1 MANKNEAKVT
11 FKAETDA
18 FTDGIKAIN
27 TSIGAMNAQLKLN
40 SAQLDGTSDDTEA
53 LRSNIKLLA
62 DAQASAG
69 QKVELTRM
77 KLESACAIFGENSV
91 EADRL
96 RKSLALAELQ
106 EANLGKKLDAA
117 SAALDA
123 QESAFGQLS
132 GTISQ
137 QEGELE
143 GLKRSYTN
151 VVLEQGGESDAAK
164 ELAGQITVLS
174 KELEGNR
181 ATLREASDAA
191 DQLTRSTDEVT
202 QAAEE
207 AEGGWTMMKGVL
219 ADLVSNGIQAGIG
232 KLHDLASAV
241 WGLPEATREYR
252 TAMAKLDTAFS
263 KANFSADVAAGTY
276 RTLYR
281 VVGDTDQATEA
292 ANLIAN
298 MAKNQKELQQ
308 WTTILTGVFGTY
320 GDSLPVESL
329 AETAAETAK
338 TGTVTGSLAD
348 ALNWSSEAATMFAG
362 YMNKDVKT
370 AEDAFNVALSQC
382 SNEQERQALITETLT
397 KLYGGAAEQYQET
410 AGDILDANDATA
422 RLAEVQSQMGEAME
436 PANTA
441 WQNLKTTLMES
452 FLPIAIERVQGLAG
466 QIDALAG
473 ALSGVIGWCQEH
485 QTLLTVIGIGLGVL
499 ATAILAYNISL
510 HATAIATA
518 VATAATGAF
527 AAVVAALTSP
537 FFWIGAAIAAVV
549 LVIKNWGTVSG
560 WLSSVLEF
568 LGGVFQG
575 IGNTIQ
581 SVASGIWGT
590 IQNVFTSIGNTF
602 QTAVNAVATTLQG
615 VFDTIHTVTLNALD
629 GIRGFLDSTWYA
641 WQSFQATLAG
651 LWNSIKATALSV
663 WNAIKNALLGIVN
676 GIRSGVTNG
685 VNAVKNTVS
694 AIWNGI
700 KTVTSTVWNGIKSCV
715 TGVVGGIKN
724 GVSTGIN
731 AVKNTVSSIWHGIQ
745 SVTTT
750 VWNGIKS
757 GVVRVVTGVK
767 TTVGNLFNGLKNTVS
782 SIWNGIKSAI
792 ITPVTAAKEKVTGVI
807 DKIKGLFHFS
817 WSLPKL
823 KVPHFGISPAG
834 WKVGDLLK
842 GSIPHLSVRWAAKG
856 GIMRNPTLFGG
867 GEAGAEGILP
877 LERNTWWM
885 DKLADIVT
893 VRMAGQTQAID
904 YDRLQG
910 LVRELVDGMTQP
922 IYFKDREV
930 GRMVREVL

>member
-40 SAQLDGTSDDTEA
+40 SAQLDGTSSDTEA
-53 LRSNIKLLA
+53 LRSNMKLLA
-62 DAQASAG
+62 DALASAG
-69 QKVELTRM
+69 QQVELTRM

-499 ATAILAYNISL
+499 ATAILGYNISL

-518 VATAATGAF
+518 VVTTATGAF
-527 AAVVAALTSP
+527 AAVVGFLTSP
-537 FFWIGAAIAAVV
+537 ITWVIAGITALIAIGVALYQNWDTASAV
-549 LVIKNWGTVSG
+549 L
-560 WLSSVLEF
+560 
-568 LGGVFQG
+568 
-575 IGNTIQ
+575 
-581 SVASGIWGT
+581 A
-590 IQNVFTSIGNTF
+590 NV
-602 QTAVNAVATTLQG
+602 
-615 VFDTIHTVTLNALD
+615 
-629 GIRGFLDSTWYA
+629 
-641 WQSFQATLAG
+641 
-651 LWNSIKATALSV
+651 WNSIKETAAAV
-663 WNAIKNALLGIVN
+663 WNGIKDTLLGVWN

-694 AIWNGI
+694 AIWDGI

-750 VWNGIKS
+750 VWHGIKS
-757 GVVRVVTGVK
+757 GVVGVVTGVK

-792 ITPVTAAKEKVTGVI
+792 ITPVTAAKEKVKGVI

>member
-40 SAQLDGTSDDTEA
+40 SAQLDGTSSDTEA
-53 LRSNIKLLA
+53 LRSNMKLLA

-410 AGDILDANDATA
+410 AGDNLDANDATA

-499 ATAILAYNISL
+499 ATAILGYNISL

-518 VATAATGAF
+518 VVTTATGAF
-527 AAVVAALTSP
+527 AAVVGFLTSP
-537 FFWIGAAIAAVV
+537 ITWVIAGITALIAIGVALYQNWDTASAV
-549 LVIKNWGTVSG
+549 L
-560 WLSSVLEF
+560 
-568 LGGVFQG
+568 
-575 IGNTIQ
+575 
-581 SVASGIWGT
+581 A
-590 IQNVFTSIGNTF
+590 NV
-602 QTAVNAVATTLQG
+602 
-615 VFDTIHTVTLNALD
+615 
-629 GIRGFLDSTWYA
+629 
-641 WQSFQATLAG
+641 
-651 LWNSIKATALSV
+651 WNSIKETAAAV
-663 WNAIKNALLGIVN
+663 WNGIKDTLLGVWN

-694 AIWNGI
+694 AIWDGI

-715 TGVVGGIKN
+715 TDVVGGIKN

-750 VWNGIKS
+750 VWHGIKS
-757 GVVRVVTGVK
+757 GVVGVVTGVK

-792 ITPVTAAKEKVTGVI
+792 ITPVTAAKEKVKGVI

-893 VRMAGQTQAID
+893 VRMAGQPQAID

>member
-40 SAQLDGTSDDTEA
+40 SAQLDGTSSDTEA
-53 LRSNIKLLA
+53 LRSNMTLLA

-132 GTISQ
+132 GTIQQ
-137 QEGELE
+137 QEGQLDE
-143 GLKRSYTN
+143 LKRAYVN
-151 VVLEQGGESDAAK
+151 VVLEQGSGSESAK
-164 ELAGQITVLS
+164 ELAGQITALS
-174 KELEGNR
+174 RELEGNQ
-181 ATLREASDAA
+181 AILKEAADAA

-241 WGLPEATREYR
+241 WELPEATREYR

-329 AETAAETAK
+329 AETAAETSK

-527 AAVVAALTSP
+527 AAVVGFLTSP
-537 FFWIGAAIAAVV
+537 ITIAIAIITALIAIGVA
-549 LVIKNWGTVSG
+549 LYQNWDT
-560 WLSSVLEF
+560 
-568 LGGVFQG
+568 
-575 IGNTIQ
+575 
-581 SVASGIWGT
+581 ASAALA
-590 IQNVFTSIGNTF
+590 NV
-602 QTAVNAVATTLQG
+602 
-615 VFDTIHTVTLNALD
+615 
-629 GIRGFLDSTWYA
+629 
-641 WQSFQATLAG
+641 
-651 LWNSIKATALSV
+651 WNSIKEKAAAV
-663 WNAIKNALLGIVN
+663 WNGIKDTLLGVWD
-676 GIRSGVTNG
+676 GIRSGISTG
-685 VNAVKNTVS
+685 INAVKNTVS

-700 KTVTSTVWNGIKSCV
+700 KSVTSTVWNGIKSCV

-757 GVVRVVTGVK
+757 GVVGVVTGVK
-767 TTVGNLFNGLKNTVS
+767 TTVGNIFNGLKNTVS

-792 ITPVTAAKEKVTGVI
+792 ITPVTAAKEKVKGVI

>member
-40 SAQLDGTSDDTEA
+40 STQLDGTSSDTEA
-53 LRSNIKLLA
+53 LRSNMKLLA

-137 QEGELE
+137 QESQLE
-143 GLKRSYTN
+143 GLKRSYVN
-151 VVLEQGGESDAAK
+151 VVLEQGSESDAAK
-164 ELAGQITVLS
+164 ELAGQITALS

-191 DQLTRSTDEVT
+191 DQLTRSTEEVT

-232 KLHDLASAV
+232 KLTDLASAV
-241 WGLPEATREYR
+241 WELPEATREYR

-263 KANFSADVAAGTY
+263 KANFSADVAASTY

-298 MAKNQKELQQ
+298 MAKNQKELHQ

-348 ALNWSSEAATMFAG
+348 ALNWSSEAASMFSK

-370 AEDAFNVALSQC
+370 AEDAFNVALSKC

-410 AGDILDANDATA
+410 AGDILAANDATA
-422 RLAEVQSQMGEAME
+422 RLTEVQSQMGEAME

-466 QIDALAG
+466 HIDGLAA
-473 ALSGVIGWCQEH
+473 ALSGAIGWCQEH
-485 QTLLTVIGIGLGVL
+485 QTLLTGIGIGLGVL
-499 ATAILAYNISL
+499 TAAIAAYNIAL
-510 HATAIATA
+510 HATAIGTA
-518 VATAATGAF
+518 VATAVTGAF
-527 AAVVAALTSP
+527 AAVVAALSSP
-537 FFWIGAAIAAVV
+537 FFWIGAAIAVVV
-549 LVIKNWGTVSG
+549 LAIKNWGTVSQ
-560 WLSSVLEF
+560 WLSGLLEF
-568 LGGVFQG
+568 LGGVFQS
-575 IGNTIQ
+575 IGDTIQ
-581 SVASGIWGT
+581 TVASNIWGA
-590 IQNVFTSIGNTF
+590 IQDAFISIGNTMQSAF
-602 QTAVNAVATTLQG
+602 DAIGTTLQG

-629 GIRGFLDSTWYA
+629 AIRSFLDSTWYA
-641 WQSFQATLAG
+641 WQDFQASLENA
-651 LWNSIKATALSV
+651 WNSVKETAAAIWNGIKDT
-663 WNAIKNALLGIVN
+663 LLGVWT
-676 GIRSGVTNG
+676 GIQTGVTNG

-715 TGVVGGIKN
+715 TGVVGGIQN
-724 GVSTGIN
+724 GVSIGIN
-731 AVKNTVSSIWHGIQ
+731 AVKTTVSNIWHGIQ

-757 GVVRVVTGVK
+757 GVVGVVTGVK
-767 TTVGNLFNGLKNTVS
+767 TTVGNIFNGLKNTVS
-782 SIWNGIKSAI
+782 TIWNGIKSAI
-792 ITPVTAAKEKVTGVI
+792 ITPVTAAKDKVAGVI

-842 GSIPHLSVRWAAKG
+842 GSIPRLSVRWAAKG
-856 GIMRNPTLFGG
+856 GVMRNPTLFGG

>member
-40 SAQLDGTSDDTEA
+40 SAQLDGTSSDTEA
-53 LRSNIKLLA
+53 LRSNMKLLA

-151 VVLEQGGESDAAK
+151 VVLEQGSESDAAK
-164 ELAGQITVLS
+164 ELAGQITALS

-241 WGLPEATREYR
+241 WELPEATREYR

-485 QTLLTVIGIGLGVL
+485 QTLLTIIGIGLGVL

-750 VWNGIKS
+750 VWHGIKS
-757 GVVRVVTGVK
+757 GVVGVVTGVK

-792 ITPVTAAKEKVTGVI
+792 ITPVTAAKEKVKGVT

>member
-40 SAQLDGTSDDTEA
+40 SAQLDGTSSDTEA
-53 LRSNIKLLA
+53 LRSNMKLLA

-241 WGLPEATREYR
+241 WELPEATREYR

-745 SVTTT
+745 SVTST

-757 GVVRVVTGVK
+757 GVVGVVTGVK

-792 ITPVTAAKEKVTGVI
+792 ITPVTAAKEKVKGVI

>member
-40 SAQLDGTSDDTEA
+40 SAQLDGTSSDTEA
-53 LRSNIKLLA
+53 LRSNMKLLA

-151 VVLEQGGESDAAK
+151 VVLEQGSESDAAK

-241 WGLPEATREYR
+241 WELPEATREYR

-263 KANFSADVAAGTY
+263 KANFSADVVASTY

-452 FLPIAIERVQGLAG
+452 FLPIAIERAQGLAG

-527 AAVVAALTSP
+527 AAVVGFLTSP
-537 FFWIGAAIAAVV
+537 ITIAIAIITALIAIGVALYQNWDTASAV
-549 LVIKNWGTVSG
+549 L
-560 WLSSVLEF
+560 
-568 LGGVFQG
+568 
-575 IGNTIQ
+575 
-581 SVASGIWGT
+581 A
-590 IQNVFTSIGNTF
+590 NV
-602 QTAVNAVATTLQG
+602 
-615 VFDTIHTVTLNALD
+615 
-629 GIRGFLDSTWYA
+629 
-641 WQSFQATLAG
+641 
-651 LWNSIKATALSV
+651 WNSIKETAAAV
-663 WNAIKNALLGIVN
+663 WNGIKNTLLGVWN

-694 AIWNGI
+694 AIWHGI
-700 KTVTSTVWNGIKSCV
+700 QSVTTTVWNGIKSGV

-745 SVTTT
+745 SVTST

-757 GVVRVVTGVK
+757 GVVGVVTGVK

-807 DKIKGLFHFS
+807 NKIKGLFHFS

>member
-40 SAQLDGTSDDTEA
+40 SAQLDGTSSDTEA
-53 LRSNIKLLA
+53 LRSNMKLLA

-123 QESAFGQLS
+123 QESAIRQLS

-164 ELAGQITVLS
+164 ELAGQITALS

-241 WGLPEATREYR
+241 WELPEATREYR

-602 QTAVNAVATTLQG
+602 QTVVNAVATTLQG

-767 TTVGNLFNGLKNTVS
+767 TTVGNIFNGLKNTVS

-792 ITPVTAAKEKVTGVI
+792 ITPVTAAKEKVKGVI

-930 GRMVREVL
+930 GRIVREVL

>member
-40 SAQLDGTSDDTEA
+40 SAQLDGTSSDTEA
-53 LRSNIKLLA
+53 LRSNMKLLA

-499 ATAILAYNISL
+499 ATAILGYNISL

-518 VATAATGAF
+518 VVTTATGAF
-527 AAVVAALTSP
+527 AAVVGFLTSP
-537 FFWIGAAIAAVV
+537 ITWVIAGITALIAIGVALYQNWDTASAV
-549 LVIKNWGTVSG
+549 L
-560 WLSSVLEF
+560 
-568 LGGVFQG
+568 
-575 IGNTIQ
+575 
-581 SVASGIWGT
+581 A
-590 IQNVFTSIGNTF
+590 NV
-602 QTAVNAVATTLQG
+602 
-615 VFDTIHTVTLNALD
+615 
-629 GIRGFLDSTWYA
+629 
-641 WQSFQATLAG
+641 
-651 LWNSIKATALSV
+651 WNSIKETAAAV
-663 WNAIKNALLGIVN
+663 WNGIKDTLLGVWN

-694 AIWNGI
+694 AIWDGI

-715 TGVVGGIKN
+715 TDVVGGIKN

-750 VWNGIKS
+750 VWHGIKS
-757 GVVRVVTGVK
+757 GVVGVVTGVK

-792 ITPVTAAKEKVTGVI
+792 ITPVTAAKEKVKGVI

-893 VRMAGQTQAID
+893 VRMAGQPQAID

>member
-40 SAQLDGTSDDTEA
+40 SAQLDGTSSDTEA
-53 LRSNIKLLA
+53 LRSNMKLLA

-241 WGLPEATREYR
+241 WELPEATREYR

-329 AETAAETAK
+329 AETAAETSK

-397 KLYGGAAEQYQET
+397 KLYGG
-410 AGDILDANDATA
+410 
-422 RLAEVQSQMGEAME
+422 S
-436 PANTA
+436 
-441 WQNLKTTLMES
+441 S
-452 FLPIAIERVQGLAG
+452 
-466 QIDALAG
+466 G
-473 ALSGVIGWCQEH
+473 AVSRNSGGH
-485 QTLLTVIGIGLGVL
+485 
-499 ATAILAYNISL
+499 
-510 HATAIATA
+510 
-518 VATAATGAF
+518 
-527 AAVVAALTSP
+527 P
-537 FFWIGAAIAAVV
+537 
-549 LVIKNWGTVSG
+549 
-560 WLSSVLEF
+560 
-568 LGGVFQG
+568 
-575 IGNTIQ
+575 
-581 SVASGIWGT
+581 
-590 IQNVFTSIGNTF
+590 
-602 QTAVNAVATTLQG
+602 
-615 VFDTIHTVTLNALD
+615 
-629 GIRGFLDSTWYA
+629 
-641 WQSFQATLAG
+641 
-651 LWNSIKATALSV
+651 
-663 WNAIKNALLGIVN
+663 
-676 GIRSGVTNG
+676 
-685 VNAVKNTVS
+685 
-694 AIWNGI
+694 
-700 KTVTSTVWNGIKSCV
+700 
-715 TGVVGGIKN
+715 
-724 GVSTGIN
+724 
-731 AVKNTVSSIWHGIQ
+731 
-745 SVTTT
+745 
-750 VWNGIKS
+750 
-757 GVVRVVTGVK
+757 
-767 TTVGNLFNGLKNTVS
+767 
-782 SIWNGIKSAI
+782 
-792 ITPVTAAKEKVTGVI
+792 
-807 DKIKGLFHFS
+807 
-817 WSLPKL
+817 
-823 KVPHFGISPAG
+823 
-834 WKVGDLLK
+834 
-842 GSIPHLSVRWAAKG
+842 
-856 GIMRNPTLFGG
+856 
-867 GEAGAEGILP
+867 
-877 LERNTWWM
+877 
-885 DKLADIVT
+885 
-893 VRMAGQTQAID
+893 
-904 YDRLQG
+904 
-910 LVRELVDGMTQP
+910 
-922 IYFKDREV
+922 
-930 GRMVREVL
+930 GRQ

>member
-40 SAQLDGTSDDTEA
+40 SAQLDGTSSDTEA
-53 LRSNIKLLA
+53 LRSNMKLLA

-485 QTLLTVIGIGLGVL
+485 QTLLTIIGIGLGVL

-750 VWNGIKS
+750 VWHGIKS
-757 GVVRVVTGVK
+757 GVVGVVTGVK

-792 ITPVTAAKEKVTGVI
+792 ITPVTAAKEKVKGVI

>member
-40 SAQLDGTSDDTEA
+40 SAQLDGTSSDTEA
-53 LRSNIKLLA
+53 LRSNMKLLA

-132 GTISQ
+132 GTIQQ
-137 QEGELE
+137 QEGQLDE
-143 GLKRSYTN
+143 LKRAYVN
-151 VVLEQGGESDAAK
+151 VVLEQGSGSESAK

-241 WGLPEATREYR
+241 WELPEATREYR

-527 AAVVAALTSP
+527 AAVVGFLTSP
-537 FFWIGAAIAAVV
+537 VTLVIAAITALIAIGVALYQNWDTASAV
-549 LVIKNWGTVSG
+549 L
-560 WLSSVLEF
+560 
-568 LGGVFQG
+568 
-575 IGNTIQ
+575 
-581 SVASGIWGT
+581 A
-590 IQNVFTSIGNTF
+590 NV
-602 QTAVNAVATTLQG
+602 
-615 VFDTIHTVTLNALD
+615 
-629 GIRGFLDSTWYA
+629 
-641 WQSFQATLAG
+641 
-651 LWNSIKATALSV
+651 WNSIKETAAAV
-663 WNAIKNALLGIVN
+663 WNGIKDTLLGVWN

-745 SVTTT
+745 SVTST

-757 GVVRVVTGVK
+757 GVVGVVTGVK

-792 ITPVTAAKEKVTGVI
+792 ITPVTAAKEKVKGVI

>member
-40 SAQLDGTSDDTEA
+40 SAQLDGTSSDTEA
-53 LRSNIKLLA
+53 LRSNMKLLA

-164 ELAGQITVLS
+164 ELAGQITALS

-241 WGLPEATREYR
+241 WELPEATREYR

-422 RLAEVQSQMGEAME
+422 RLTEVQSQMGEAME

-499 ATAILAYNISL
+499 TTAILAYNISL
-510 HATAIATA
+510 HAMAIASA

-676 GIRSGVTNG
+676 GIRSG
-685 VNAVKNTVS
+685 
-694 AIWNGI
+694 I
-700 KTVTSTVWNGIKSCV
+700 
-715 TGVVGGIKN
+715 
-724 GVSTGIN
+724 STGIN

-757 GVVRVVTGVK
+757 GVVGVVTGVK

>member
-40 SAQLDGTSDDTEA
+40 SAQLDGTSDDTET
-53 LRSNIKLLA
+53 LRSNLKLLA

-77 KLESACAIFGENSV
+77 KLETACAIFGENSV

-96 RKSLALAELQ
+96 RKSLAQAELQ

-117 SAALDA
+117 SAALAA
-123 QESAFGQLS
+123 QESAFGKLS
-132 GTISQ
+132 GTIQQ
-137 QEGELE
+137 QEGQLDE
-143 GLKRSYTN
+143 LKRAYMN
-151 VVLEQGGESDAAK
+151 VVLEQGSGSESAK
-164 ELAGQITVLS
+164 ELAGQITALS
-174 KELEGNR
+174 RELEGNQ
-181 ATLREASDAA
+181 AILREAADAA
-191 DQLTRSTDEVT
+191 DQLTRSTQDT
-202 QAAEE
+202 AQAAEE

-232 KLHDLASAV
+232 KLRDLASAV
-241 WGLPEATREYR
+241 CELPEATREYR

-263 KANFSADVAAGTY
+263 KANFSASVATDTY
-276 RTLYR
+276 RALYR
-281 VVGDTDQATEA
+281 VVGDIDQATEA

-298 MAKNQKELQQ
+298 MAKNQKELHQ

-320 GDSLPVESL
+320 GDSLPIESL

-348 ALNWSSEAATMFAG
+348 ALNWSSEAATMFSK
-362 YMNKDVKT
+362 YMSKDVKT
-370 AEDAFNVALSQC
+370 AEDAFNVALSKC
-382 SNEQERQALITETLT
+382 STEQERQALITETLT

-410 AGDILDANDATA
+410 AGDIMAANDATA
-422 RLAEVQSQMGEAME
+422 RLNQAQADMGKAME

-441 WQNLKTTLMES
+441 WQNLKATLMES
-452 FLPIAIERVQGLAG
+452 FLPTAIERVQGLAG
-466 QIDALAG
+466 HINDLSA
-473 ALSGVIGWCQEH
+473 ALSGAIGWCQEH
-485 QTLLTVIGIGLGVL
+485 QTLLTGIGIGLGVL
-499 ATAILAYNISL
+499 TTAILAYNISL
-510 HATAIATA
+510 HATAIASA

-537 FFWIGAAIAAVV
+537 FFWIGVAIAAVV
-549 LVIKNWGTVSG
+549 LAIKNWGTVSG

-581 SVASGIWGT
+581 SVASGIWST

-602 QTAVNAVATTLQG
+602 QTAVNAVATTFQG
-615 VFDTIHTVTLNALD
+615 FFDIVHTVTLNALD

-641 WQSFQATLAG
+641 WQSFQTTLAG

-676 GIRSGVTNG
+676 GIRSGISNG
-685 VNAVKNTVS
+685 INAVKNTVS
-694 AIWNGI
+694 AIWQ
-700 KTVTSTVWNGIKSCV
+700 
-715 TGVVGGIKN
+715 
-724 GVSTGIN
+724 
-731 AVKNTVSSIWHGIQ
+731 GIQ
-745 SVTTT
+745 SVTTS

-757 GVVRVVTGVK
+757 GVVGVVTGVK
-767 TTVGNLFNGLKNTVS
+767 NTVSNIFNGLKSTVTA
-782 SIWNGIKSAI
+782 IWNGIKSAI
-792 ITPVTAAKEKVTGVI
+792 ITPVTAAKDKVAGVI

-823 KVPHFGISPAG
+823 KVPHFGISPPS

-842 GSIPHLSVRWAAKG
+842 GSIPRLSVRWAAKG

-904 YDRLQG
+904 YDRLKG
-910 LVRELVDGMTQP
+910 LVRELVDGTTQS
-922 IYFKDREV
+922 IYFKEREV

>member
-40 SAQLDGTSDDTEA
+40 SAQLDGTSSDTEA
-53 LRSNIKLLA
+53 LRSNMKLLA

-77 KLESACAIFGENSV
+77 KLETACAIFGENSV

-527 AAVVAALTSP
+527 AAVVGFLTSP
-537 FFWIGAAIAAVV
+537 ITIAVAIITALIAIGVA
-549 LVIKNWGTVSG
+549 LYQNWDTVSA
-560 WLSSVLEF
+560 VL
-568 LGGVFQG
+568 
-575 IGNTIQ
+575 
-581 SVASGIWGT
+581 A
-590 IQNVFTSIGNTF
+590 NV
-602 QTAVNAVATTLQG
+602 
-615 VFDTIHTVTLNALD
+615 
-629 GIRGFLDSTWYA
+629 
-641 WQSFQATLAG
+641 
-651 LWNSIKATALSV
+651 WNSIKETAATV
-663 WNAIKNALLGIVN
+663 WNGIKDTLLGVWN

-807 DKIKGLFHFS
+807 NKIKGLFHFS

-910 LVRELVDGMTQP
+910 LVRELVDGMAQP

>member
-40 SAQLDGTSDDTEA
+40 SAQLDGTSSDTEA
-53 LRSNIKLLA
+53 LRSNMKLLA

-151 VVLEQGGESDAAK
+151 VVLEQGSESDAAK
-164 ELAGQITVLS
+164 ELAGQITALS

-241 WGLPEATREYR
+241 WELPEATREYR

-499 ATAILAYNISL
+499 TTAILAYNISL

-527 AAVVAALTSP
+527 AAVVGFLTSP
-537 FFWIGAAIAAVV
+537 ITIAIAIITALIAIGVALYQNWDTASAV
-549 LVIKNWGTVSG
+549 L
-560 WLSSVLEF
+560 
-568 LGGVFQG
+568 
-575 IGNTIQ
+575 
-581 SVASGIWGT
+581 A
-590 IQNVFTSIGNTF
+590 NV
-602 QTAVNAVATTLQG
+602 
-615 VFDTIHTVTLNALD
+615 
-629 GIRGFLDSTWYA
+629 
-641 WQSFQATLAG
+641 
-651 LWNSIKATALSV
+651 WNSIKETAAAV
-663 WNAIKNALLGIVN
+663 WNGIKDTLLGVWN

-700 KTVTSTVWNGIKSCV
+700 KTVTSTVWNGIKSGV

-757 GVVRVVTGVK
+757 GVVGVVTGVK

-910 LVRELVDGMTQP
+910 LVRELVDGMT
-922 IYFKDREV
+922 
-930 GRMVREVL
+930 

>member
-40 SAQLDGTSDDTEA
+40 SAQLDGTSSDTEA

-241 WGLPEATREYR
+241 WELPEATREYR

-422 RLAEVQSQMGEAME
+422 RLTEVQSQMGEAME

-485 QTLLTVIGIGLGVL
+485 QTLLTGIGIGLGVL
-499 ATAILAYNISL
+499 TTAILAYNISL
-510 HATAIATA
+510 HATAIASA

-527 AAVVAALTSP
+527 AAVVGFLTSP
-537 FFWIGAAIAAVV
+537 ITIAIAIITALIAIGVA
-549 LVIKNWGTVSG
+549 LYQNWDTVSAAMG
-560 WLSSVLEF
+560 SAMDF
-568 LGGVFQG
+568 IGGKIEGLQQWFAGLWASIQQVG
-575 IGNTIQ
+575 TDMLATIGG
-581 SVASGIWGT
+581 A
-590 IQNVFTSIGNTF
+590 FDAIG
-602 QTAVNAVATTLQG
+602 TTLQG

-629 GIRGFLDSTWYA
+629 GIRSFLDSTWFA
-641 WQSFQATLAG
+641 WQDFQASLENA
-651 LWNSIKATALSV
+651 WNSVKETTAAIWNGIKDT
-663 WNAIKNALLGIVN
+663 LLGVWI
-676 GIRSGVTNG
+676 GIQTGVTNG

-700 KTVTSTVWNGIKSCV
+700 KSVTSTVWNGIKSCV
-715 TGVVGGIKN
+715 TGVVGGIQN

-731 AVKNTVSSIWHGIQ
+731 AVKTTVSNIWHGIQ

-757 GVVRVVTGVK
+757 GVVGVVTGVK
-767 TTVGNLFNGLKNTVS
+767 TSVGNIFNGLKTTVT

-792 ITPVTAAKEKVTGVI
+792 ITPVTAAKDKVAGVI

-856 GIMRNPTLFGG
+856 GVMRNPTLFGG

>member
-27 TSIGAMNAQLKLN
+27 TSIGTMNAQLKLN

-53 LRSNIKLLA
+53 LRSNMKLLA

-77 KLESACAIFGENSV
+77 KLETACAIFGENSV

-143 GLKRSYTN
+143 ALKRSYTN
-151 VVLEQGGESDAAK
+151 VVLEQGSESDAAK
-164 ELAGQITVLS
+164 ELAGQITALS

-191 DQLTRSTDEVT
+191 DQLTRSTEEVT

-241 WGLPEATREYR
+241 WELPEATREYR

-263 KANFSADVAAGTY
+263 KANFSADVAASTY

-281 VVGDTDQATEA
+281 VVGDIDQATEA

-298 MAKNQKELQQ
+298 MAKSQKELQQ

-410 AGDILDANDATA
+410 AGDILAANDATA
-422 RLAEVQSQMGEAME
+422 RLTEAQSQMGEAME

-466 QIDALAG
+466 HIDGLSA
-473 ALSGVIGWCQEH
+473 ALSGVIGWCREH
-485 QTLLTVIGIGLGVL
+485 QTLLTGIGIGLGVL
-499 ATAILAYNISL
+499 TTAILAYNISL

-518 VATAATGAF
+518 VVTAATGAF
-527 AAVVAALTSP
+527 AAVVGFLTSP
-537 FFWIGAAIAAVV
+537 ITIAIAIITALIAIGVA
-549 LVIKNWGTVSG
+549 LYKNWDTVSAALGSAMDFIGGKIDGLQQWFAGLWASIQQAGTEILATVSG
-560 WLSSVLEF
+560 AF
-568 LGGVFQG
+568 DA
-575 IGNTIQ
+575 IG
-581 SVASGIWGT
+581 A
-590 IQNVFTSIGNTF
+590 
-602 QTAVNAVATTLQG
+602 TLQG

-629 GIRGFLDSTWYA
+629 GIRSFLDSTWYA
-641 WQSFQATLAG
+641 WQDFQASLENA
-651 LWNSIKATALSV
+651 WNSVKETAAAIWNGIKDT
-663 WNAIKNALLGIVN
+663 LLGVWT
-676 GIRSGVTNG
+676 GIQTGVTNG

-715 TGVVGGIKN
+715 TGVVGGIQS

-731 AVKNTVSSIWHGIQ
+731 AVKTTVSAIWNGIQ

-757 GVVRVVTGVK
+757 GVVGVVTGVK
-767 TTVGNLFNGLKNTVS
+767 TSVGSIFNSLKTTVS
-782 SIWNGIKSAI
+782 TIWNGIKSAI
-792 ITPVTAAKEKVTGVI
+792 ITPVTAAKDKVAGVI

-842 GSIPHLSVRWAAKG
+842 GSIPRLSVRWAAKG
-856 GIMRNPTLFGG
+856 GVMRNPTLFGG

>member
-40 SAQLDGTSDDTEA
+40 SAQLDGTSSDTEA
-53 LRSNIKLLA
+53 LRSNMKLLA

-241 WGLPEATREYR
+241 WELPEATREYR

-422 RLAEVQSQMGEAME
+422 RLTEVQSQMGEAME

-499 ATAILAYNISL
+499 TTAILAYNISL

-694 AIWNGI
+694 AIW
-700 KTVTSTVWNGIKSCV
+700 
-715 TGVVGGIKN
+715 
-724 GVSTGIN
+724 
-731 AVKNTVSSIWHGIQ
+731 HGIQ

-792 ITPVTAAKEKVTGVI
+792 ITPVTAAKEKVKGVI

-930 GRMVREVL
+930 GRIVREVL

>member
-40 SAQLDGTSDDTEA
+40 SAQLDGTSSDTET
-53 LRSNIKLLA
+53 LRSNMKLLA

-77 KLESACAIFGENSV
+77 KLETACAIFGENSV

-241 WGLPEATREYR
+241 WELPEATREYR

-329 AETAAETAK
+329 AETAAETSK

-641 WQSFQATLAG
+641 WQSFQATLAS

-757 GVVRVVTGVK
+757 GVVGVVTGVK

-792 ITPVTAAKEKVTGVI
+792 ITPVTAAKEKVKGVI

-910 LVRELVDGMTQP
+910 LMRELVDGMTQS

>member
-40 SAQLDGTSDDTEA
+40 SAQLDGTSSDTEA
-53 LRSNIKLLA
+53 LRSNMKLLA

-77 KLESACAIFGENSV
+77 KLETACAIFGENSV

-151 VVLEQGGESDAAK
+151 VVLEQGSESDAAK
-164 ELAGQITVLS
+164 ELAGQITALS

-191 DQLTRSTDEVT
+191 DQLTQSTVEVT

-241 WGLPEATREYR
+241 WELPEATREYR

-370 AEDAFNVALSQC
+370 AEDAFNVALSKC
-382 SNEQERQALITETLT
+382 STEQERQALITETLT

-422 RLAEVQSQMGEAME
+422 RLTEAQS
-436 PANTA
+436 
-441 WQNLKTTLMES
+441 
-452 FLPIAIERVQGLAG
+452 
-466 QIDALAG
+466 
-473 ALSGVIGWCQEH
+473 
-485 QTLLTVIGIGLGVL
+485 
-499 ATAILAYNISL
+499 
-510 HATAIATA
+510 
-518 VATAATGAF
+518 
-527 AAVVAALTSP
+527 
-537 FFWIGAAIAAVV
+537 
-549 LVIKNWGTVSG
+549 
-560 WLSSVLEF
+560 
-568 LGGVFQG
+568 
-575 IGNTIQ
+575 
-581 SVASGIWGT
+581 
-590 IQNVFTSIGNTF
+590 
-602 QTAVNAVATTLQG
+602 
-615 VFDTIHTVTLNALD
+615 
-629 GIRGFLDSTWYA
+629 
-641 WQSFQATLAG
+641 
-651 LWNSIKATALSV
+651 
-663 WNAIKNALLGIVN
+663 
-676 GIRSGVTNG
+676 
-685 VNAVKNTVS
+685 
-694 AIWNGI
+694 
-700 KTVTSTVWNGIKSCV
+700 
-715 TGVVGGIKN
+715 
-724 GVSTGIN
+724 
-731 AVKNTVSSIWHGIQ
+731 
-745 SVTTT
+745 
-750 VWNGIKS
+750 
-757 GVVRVVTGVK
+757 
-767 TTVGNLFNGLKNTVS
+767 
-782 SIWNGIKSAI
+782 
-792 ITPVTAAKEKVTGVI
+792 
-807 DKIKGLFHFS
+807 
-817 WSLPKL
+817 
-823 KVPHFGISPAG
+823 
-834 WKVGDLLK
+834 
-842 GSIPHLSVRWAAKG
+842 RWA
-856 GIMRNPTLFGG
+856 RPWNRPT
-867 GEAGAEGILP
+867 
-877 LERNTWWM
+877 R
-885 DKLADIVT
+885 
-893 VRMAGQTQAID
+893 R
-904 YDRLQG
+904 
-910 LVRELVDGMTQP
+910 
-922 IYFKDREV
+922 
-930 GRMVREVL
+930 GRISRPP

>member
-40 SAQLDGTSDDTEA
+40 SAQLDGTSSDTEA
-53 LRSNIKLLA
+53 LRSNMKLLA

-77 KLESACAIFGENSV
+77 KLETACAIFGENSV

-241 WGLPEATREYR
+241 WELPEATREYR

-263 KANFSADVAAGTY
+263 KANFSADVAASTY

-527 AAVVAALTSP
+527 AAVVGFLTSP
-537 FFWIGAAIAAVV
+537 ITIAIAIITALIAIGVA
-549 LVIKNWGTVSG
+549 LYQNWDTVSA
-560 WLSSVLEF
+560 VL
-568 LGGVFQG
+568 
-575 IGNTIQ
+575 
-581 SVASGIWGT
+581 A
-590 IQNVFTSIGNTF
+590 NV
-602 QTAVNAVATTLQG
+602 
-615 VFDTIHTVTLNALD
+615 
-629 GIRGFLDSTWYA
+629 
-641 WQSFQATLAG
+641 
-651 LWNSIKATALSV
+651 WNSIKETAAAV
-663 WNAIKNALLGIVN
+663 WNGIKDTLLGVWN

-745 SVTTT
+745 SVTST

-757 GVVRVVTGVK
+757 GVVGVVTGVK

-792 ITPVTAAKEKVTGVI
+792 ITPVTAAKEKVKGVI

>member
-11 FKAETDA
+11 FKAKTDG

-27 TSIGAMNAQLKLN
+27 TSIGAMNAQLKRN

-53 LRSNIKLLA
+53 LRSNMKLLA

-77 KLESACAIFGENSV
+77 KLEAACAIFGENSV

-106 EANLGKKLDAA
+106 ETNLGKKLDAA

-137 QEGELE
+137 QERQLE

-151 VVLEQGGESDAAK
+151 VVLEQGSESDAAK
-164 ELAGQITVLS
+164 ELAGQITALS

-181 ATLREASDAA
+181 ATLREASEAA
-191 DQLTRSTDEVT
+191 DQLTQSTVEVT

-241 WGLPEATREYR
+241 WELPEATREYR

-263 KANFSADVAAGTY
+263 KANFSADVAASTY

-348 ALNWSSEAATMFAG
+348 ALNWSSEAASMFSK

-370 AEDAFNVALSQC
+370 AEDAFNVALSKC

-410 AGDILDANDATA
+410 AGDILAANDATA
-422 RLAEVQSQMGEAME
+422 RLTEVQSQMGEAME

-441 WQNLKTTLMES
+441 WQNLQTTLMES
-452 FLPIAIERVQGLAG
+452 FLPIAIQRVQGLAG
-466 QIDALAG
+466 HIDGLSA

-485 QTLLTVIGIGLGVL
+485 QTLLTVIGTGLVIL
-499 ATAILAYNISL
+499 TAAIAAYNIAL
-510 HATAIATA
+510 HATAIGTA

-527 AAVVAALTSP
+527 AAVVAALSSP
-537 FFWIGAAIAAVV
+537 FFWIGAAIAVVV
-549 LVIKNWGTVSG
+549 LAIKNWGTVSQ
-560 WLSSVLEF
+560 WLSGILEF
-568 LGGVFQG
+568 LGGVFQSIG
-575 IGNTIQ
+575 DTIQTVASNIWGAIQDAFTSIGNTIQ
-581 SVASGIWGT
+581 SA
-590 IQNVFTSIGNTF
+590 FDAIG
-602 QTAVNAVATTLQG
+602 TTLQG

-629 GIRGFLDSTWYA
+629 AIRSFLDSTWYA
-641 WQSFQATLAG
+641 WQDFQASLENA
-651 LWNSIKATALSV
+651 WNSVKETAAAIWNGIKDT
-663 WNAIKNALLGIVN
+663 LLGVWT
-676 GIRSGVTNG
+676 GIQTGVSNG

-715 TGVVGGIKN
+715 TGVVGGIHS
-724 GVSTGIN
+724 GVSNGIN
-731 AVKNTVSSIWHGIQ
+731 AVKNTVSAIWHGIQ

-757 GVVRVVTGVK
+757 GVVGVVTSLK
-767 TTVGNLFNGLKNTVS
+767 TSVGSLFNGLKNTVS
-782 SIWNGIKSAI
+782 TIWNGIKSAI
-792 ITPVTAAKEKVTGVI
+792 ITPVTAAKDKVAGVI

-856 GIMRNPTLFGG
+856 GVMRNPTLFGG

-904 YDRLQG
+904 YDRLKG

-922 IYFKDREV
+922 IYFREREV

>member
-40 SAQLDGTSDDTEA
+40 SAQLDGTSSDTEA
-53 LRSNIKLLA
+53 LRSNMTLLA

-132 GTISQ
+132 GTIQQ
-137 QEGELE
+137 QEGQLDE
-143 GLKRSYTN
+143 LKRAYVN
-151 VVLEQGGESDAAK
+151 VVLEQGSGSESAK
-164 ELAGQITVLS
+164 ELAGQITALS
-174 KELEGNR
+174 RELEGNQ
-181 ATLREASDAA
+181 AILKE
-191 DQLTRSTDEVT
+191 
-202 QAAEE
+202 AAEE

-241 WGLPEATREYR
+241 WELPEATREYR

-329 AETAAETAK
+329 AETAAETSK

-527 AAVVAALTSP
+527 AAVVGFLTSP
-537 FFWIGAAIAAVV
+537 ITIAIAIITALIAIGVA
-549 LVIKNWGTVSG
+549 LYQNWDT
-560 WLSSVLEF
+560 
-568 LGGVFQG
+568 
-575 IGNTIQ
+575 
-581 SVASGIWGT
+581 ASAALA
-590 IQNVFTSIGNTF
+590 NV
-602 QTAVNAVATTLQG
+602 
-615 VFDTIHTVTLNALD
+615 
-629 GIRGFLDSTWYA
+629 
-641 WQSFQATLAG
+641 
-651 LWNSIKATALSV
+651 WNSIKEKAAAV
-663 WNAIKNALLGIVN
+663 WNGIKDTLLGVWD
-676 GIRSGVTNG
+676 GIRSGISTG
-685 VNAVKNTVS
+685 INAVKNTVS

-700 KTVTSTVWNGIKSCV
+700 KSVTSTVWNGIKSCV

-757 GVVRVVTGVK
+757 GVVGVVTGVK
-767 TTVGNLFNGLKNTVS
+767 TTVGNIFNGLKNTVS

-792 ITPVTAAKEKVTGVI
+792 ITPVTAAKEKVKGVI

>member
-40 SAQLDGTSDDTEA
+40 SAQLDGTSSDTEA
-53 LRSNIKLLA
+53 LRSNMKLLA

-137 QEGELE
+137 QESELE

-164 ELAGQITVLS
+164 ELAGQITALS

-219 ADLVSNGIQAGIG
+219 SDLVSNGIQAGIG

-241 WGLPEATREYR
+241 WELPEATREYR

-527 AAVVAALTSP
+527 AAVVGFLTSP
-537 FFWIGAAIAAVV
+537 ITIAIAIITALIAIGVA
-549 LVIKNWGTVSG
+549 LYQNWDTVSA
-560 WLSSVLEF
+560 VL
-568 LGGVFQG
+568 
-575 IGNTIQ
+575 
-581 SVASGIWGT
+581 A
-590 IQNVFTSIGNTF
+590 NV
-602 QTAVNAVATTLQG
+602 
-615 VFDTIHTVTLNALD
+615 
-629 GIRGFLDSTWYA
+629 
-641 WQSFQATLAG
+641 
-651 LWNSIKATALSV
+651 WNSIKETAAAV
-663 WNAIKNALLGIVN
+663 WNGIKDTLLGVWN

-745 SVTTT
+745 SVTST

-757 GVVRVVTGVK
+757 GVVGVVTGVK

-792 ITPVTAAKEKVTGVI
+792 ITPVTAAKEKVKGVI

>member
-40 SAQLDGTSDDTEA
+40 SAQLDGTSSDTEA
-53 LRSNIKLLA
+53 LRSNMKLLA

-499 ATAILAYNISL
+499 ATAILGYNISL

-518 VATAATGAF
+518 VVTTATGAF
-527 AAVVAALTSP
+527 AAVVGFLTSP
-537 FFWIGAAIAAVV
+537 ITWVIACITALIAIGVEMYQNWDTASAV
-549 LVIKNWGTVSG
+549 L
-560 WLSSVLEF
+560 
-568 LGGVFQG
+568 
-575 IGNTIQ
+575 
-581 SVASGIWGT
+581 A
-590 IQNVFTSIGNTF
+590 NV
-602 QTAVNAVATTLQG
+602 
-615 VFDTIHTVTLNALD
+615 
-629 GIRGFLDSTWYA
+629 
-641 WQSFQATLAG
+641 
-651 LWNSIKATALSV
+651 WNSIKETAAAV
-663 WNAIKNALLGIVN
+663 WNGIKDTLLGVWN

-694 AIWNGI
+694 AIWDGI

-715 TGVVGGIKN
+715 TDVVGGIKN

-750 VWNGIKS
+750 VWHGIKS
-757 GVVRVVTGVK
+757 GVVGVVTGVK

-792 ITPVTAAKEKVTGVI
+792 ITPVTAAKEKVKGVI

-893 VRMAGQTQAID
+893 VRMAGQPQAID

>member
-40 SAQLDGTSDDTEA
+40 SAQLDGTSSDTEA
-53 LRSNIKLLA
+53 LRSNMKLLA

-77 KLESACAIFGENSV
+77 KLETACAIFGENSV

-151 VVLEQGGESDAAK
+151 VVLEQGSESDAAK

-241 WGLPEATREYR
+241 WELPEATREYR

-348 ALNWSSEAATMFAG
+348 ALNWSSDAATMFAG

-485 QTLLTVIGIGLGVL
+485 QTLLTIIGIGLGVL

-750 VWNGIKS
+750 VWHGIKS
-757 GVVRVVTGVK
+757 GVVGVVTGVK

-792 ITPVTAAKEKVTGVI
+792 ITPVTAAKEKVKGVI

>member
-40 SAQLDGTSDDTEA
+40 SAQLDGTSSDTEA
-53 LRSNIKLLA
+53 LRSNMKLLA

-499 ATAILAYNISL
+499 ATAILGYNISL

-518 VATAATGAF
+518 VVTTATGAF
-527 AAVVAALTSP
+527 AAVVGFLTSP
-537 FFWIGAAIAAVV
+537 ITWVIAGITALIAIGVALYQNWDTASAV
-549 LVIKNWGTVSG
+549 L
-560 WLSSVLEF
+560 
-568 LGGVFQG
+568 
-575 IGNTIQ
+575 
-581 SVASGIWGT
+581 A
-590 IQNVFTSIGNTF
+590 NV
-602 QTAVNAVATTLQG
+602 
-615 VFDTIHTVTLNALD
+615 
-629 GIRGFLDSTWYA
+629 
-641 WQSFQATLAG
+641 
-651 LWNSIKATALSV
+651 WNSIKETAAAV
-663 WNAIKNALLGIVN
+663 WNGIKDTLLGVWN

-694 AIWNGI
+694 AIWDGI

-715 TGVVGGIKN
+715 TDVVGGIKN

-750 VWNGIKS
+750 VWHGIKS
-757 GVVRVVTGVK
+757 GVVGVVTGVK

-792 ITPVTAAKEKVTGVI
+792 ITPVTAAKEKVKGVI

-867 GEAGAEGILP
+867 GEAGAEVILP

-893 VRMAGQTQAID
+893 VRMAGQPQAID

>member
-11 FKAETDA
+11 FKAETDG

-53 LRSNIKLLA
+53 LRSNMKLLA

-77 KLESACAIFGENSV
+77 KLETACAIFGENSV

-96 RKSLALAELQ
+96 RKALALAELQ

-132 GTISQ
+132 STISQ

-143 GLKRSYTN
+143 ALKRSYTN
-151 VVLEQGGESDAAK
+151 VVLEQGSESDAAK
-164 ELAGQITVLS
+164 ELAGQITALS
-174 KELEGNR
+174 GELEGNR
-181 ATLREASDAA
+181 TTLREASDAA
-191 DQLTRSTDEVT
+191 DQLTRSTEEVT

-207 AEGGWTMMKGVL
+207 AEGGWTMLKGVL

-241 WGLPEATREYR
+241 WELPEATREYR

-263 KANFSADVAAGTY
+263 KANFSADVAASTY

-298 MAKNQKELQQ
+298 MAKSQKELHQ
-308 WTTILTGVFGTY
+308 WTTILIGVFGTY

-348 ALNWSSEAATMFAG
+348 ALNWSSEAATMFSK

-370 AEDAFNVALSQC
+370 AEDAFNVALSKC

-397 KLYGGAAEQYQET
+397 KLYGDAAEQYQET
-410 AGDILDANDATA
+410 AGDILAANDATA
-422 RLAEVQSQMGEAME
+422 RLTEAQSQMGEAME

-452 FLPIAIERVQGLAG
+452 FLPIAIQRVQGLAG
-466 QIDALAG
+466 HIDALSA
-473 ALSGVIGWCQEH
+473 ALSGAIGWCREH
-485 QTLLTVIGIGLGVL
+485 QTLLTGIGIGLGVL
-499 ATAILAYNISL
+499 TTAILAYNISL

-518 VATAATGAF
+518 VVTAATGAF
-527 AAVVAALTSP
+527 AAVVGFLTSP
-537 FFWIGAAIAAVV
+537 ITIAIAIITALIAIGVA
-549 LVIKNWGTVSG
+549 LYKNWDTVSAALGSAMDFIGGKIDGLQQWFAGLWASIQQAGTEILATVSG
-560 WLSSVLEF
+560 AF
-568 LGGVFQG
+568 DA
-575 IGNTIQ
+575 IG
-581 SVASGIWGT
+581 
-590 IQNVFTSIGNTF
+590 
-602 QTAVNAVATTLQG
+602 TTLQG
-615 VFDTIHTVTLNALD
+615 VFETIHTVTLNALD
-629 GIRGFLDSTWYA
+629 AIRSFLDSTWYA
-641 WQSFQATLAG
+641 WQDFQATLAG
-651 LWNSIKATALSV
+651 LWNSIKATAVTV
-663 WNAIKNALLGIVN
+663 WNAIKGALLGIVN
-676 GIRSGVTNG
+676 GIR
-685 VNAVKNTVS
+685 
-694 AIWNGI
+694 NGI
-700 KTVTSTVWNGIKSCV
+700 T
-715 TGVVGGIKN
+715 
-724 GVSTGIN
+724 TGIN
-731 AVKNTVSSIWHGIQ
+731 AVKNTVSAIWHGIQ

-757 GVVRVVTGVK
+757 GVVGVVTGVK
-767 TTVGNLFNGLKNTVS
+767 TSVGSIFNGLKNTVS
-782 SIWNGIKSAI
+782 TIWNGIKSAI
-792 ITPVTAAKEKVTGVI
+792 ITPVTAAKDKVAGVI
-807 DKIKGLFHFS
+807 DKIKGLFHFT

-842 GSIPHLSVRWAAKG
+842 GSIPHLSVKWAAKG
-856 GIMRNPTLFGG
+856 GVMRNPTLFGG

-904 YDRLQG
+904 YDRLKG

-922 IYFKDREV
+922 IYFREREV

>member
-40 SAQLDGTSDDTEA
+40 SAQLDGTSSDTEA
-53 LRSNIKLLA
+53 LRSNMKLLA

-151 VVLEQGGESDAAK
+151 VVLEQGSESDAAK
-164 ELAGQITVLS
+164 ELAGQITALS

-241 WGLPEATREYR
+241 WELPEATREYR

-485 QTLLTVIGIGLGVL
+485 QTLLTIIGIGLGVL

-629 GIRGFLDSTWYA
+629 GIR
-641 WQSFQATLAG
+641 
-651 LWNSIKATALSV
+651 
-663 WNAIKNALLGIVN
+663 
-676 GIRSGVTNG
+676 SGVTNG

-750 VWNGIKS
+750 VWHGIKS
-757 GVVRVVTGVK
+757 GVVGVVTGVK

-792 ITPVTAAKEKVTGVI
+792 ITPVTAAKEKVKGVI

>member
-40 SAQLDGTSDDTEA
+40 SAQLDGTSSDTEA
-53 LRSNIKLLA
+53 LRSNMKLLA

-151 VVLEQGGESDAAK
+151 VVLEQGSESDAAK
-164 ELAGQITVLS
+164 ELAGQITALS

-527 AAVVAALTSP
+527 AAVVGFLTSP
-537 FFWIGAAIAAVV
+537 ITIAIAIITALIAIGVA
-549 LVIKNWGTVSG
+549 LYQNWDTVSA
-560 WLSSVLEF
+560 VL
-568 LGGVFQG
+568 
-575 IGNTIQ
+575 
-581 SVASGIWGT
+581 A
-590 IQNVFTSIGNTF
+590 NV
-602 QTAVNAVATTLQG
+602 
-615 VFDTIHTVTLNALD
+615 
-629 GIRGFLDSTWYA
+629 
-641 WQSFQATLAG
+641 
-651 LWNSIKATALSV
+651 WNSIKETAATV
-663 WNAIKNALLGIVN
+663 WNGIKDTLLGIWN

-685 VNAVKNTVS
+685 VNAVKNTVN

-745 SVTTT
+745 SVTST

-757 GVVRVVTGVK
+757 GVVGVVTGVK

-792 ITPVTAAKEKVTGVI
+792 ITPVTAAKEKVKGVI

>member
-40 SAQLDGTSDDTEA
+40 SAQLDGTSSDTEA
-53 LRSNIKLLA
+53 LRSNMKLLA

-77 KLESACAIFGENSV
+77 KLETACAIFGENSV

-174 KELEGNR
+174 KELDGNR

-241 WGLPEATREYR
+241 WELPEATREYR

-263 KANFSADVAAGTY
+263 KANFSADVAASTY

-527 AAVVAALTSP
+527 AAVVGFLTSP
-537 FFWIGAAIAAVV
+537 ITIAIAIITALIAIGVA
-549 LVIKNWGTVSG
+549 LYQNWDTVSA
-560 WLSSVLEF
+560 VL
-568 LGGVFQG
+568 
-575 IGNTIQ
+575 
-581 SVASGIWGT
+581 A
-590 IQNVFTSIGNTF
+590 NV
-602 QTAVNAVATTLQG
+602 
-615 VFDTIHTVTLNALD
+615 
-629 GIRGFLDSTWYA
+629 
-641 WQSFQATLAG
+641 
-651 LWNSIKATALSV
+651 WNSIKETAAAV
-663 WNAIKNALLGIVN
+663 WNGIKDTLLGVWN

-745 SVTTT
+745 SVTST

-757 GVVRVVTGVK
+757 GVVGVVTGVK

-792 ITPVTAAKEKVTGVI
+792 ITPVTAAKEKVKGVI

>member
-40 SAQLDGTSDDTEA
+40 SAQLDGTSSDTEA
-53 LRSNIKLLA
+53 LRSNMKLLA

-132 GTISQ
+132 GTIQQ

-241 WGLPEATREYR
+241 WELPEATREYR

-298 MAKNQKELQQ
+298 MAQNQKELQQ

-370 AEDAFNVALSQC
+370 AEDAFNVALSKC
-382 SNEQERQALITETLT
+382 STEQERQALITETLT

-641 WQSFQATLAG
+641 WQSFQATLAS

-757 GVVRVVTGVK
+757 GVVGVVTGVK

-792 ITPVTAAKEKVTGVI
+792 ITPVTAAKEKVKGVI

-893 VRMAGQTQAID
+893 ARMAGQTQAID

>member
-40 SAQLDGTSDDTEA
+40 STQLDGTSSDTEA
-53 LRSNIKLLA
+53 LRSNMKLLA

-676 GIRSGVTNG
+676 GIRSGISN
-685 VNAVKNTVS
+685 
-694 AIWNGI
+694 
-700 KTVTSTVWNGIKSCV
+700 
-715 TGVVGGIKN
+715 
-724 GVSTGIN
+724 GIN

-757 GVVRVVTGVK
+757 GVVGVVTGVK

-792 ITPVTAAKEKVTGVI
+792 ITPVTAAKEKVKGVI

>member
-1 MANKNEAKVT
+1 MANKNEARVT

-40 SAQLDGTSDDTEA
+40 SAQLDGTSSDTEA
-53 LRSNIKLLA
+53 LRSNMKLLA

-151 VVLEQGGESDAAK
+151 VVLEQGSESDAAK
-164 ELAGQITVLS
+164 ELAGQITALS

-241 WGLPEATREYR
+241 WELPEATREYR

-485 QTLLTVIGIGLGVL
+485 QTLLTIIGIGLGVL

-750 VWNGIKS
+750 VWHGIKS
-757 GVVRVVTGVK
+757 GVVGVVTGVK

-792 ITPVTAAKEKVTGVI
+792 ITPVTAAKEKVKGVI